1 MTKSFT
7 ISEAA
12 KYLSL
17 DAHYVRKLVR
27 EQKLPTKKVNVGS
40 TKVWRHEIAQSDLD
54 ARKTIK
60 KSQRKD
66 GRTKYTTYL
75 NASEKAK
82 HDRIY
87 KEAKLVNLIVRA
99 NPPKKS

>member
-1 MTKSFT
+1 MKYYT
-7 ISEAA
+7 INEAA

-17 DAHYVRKLVR
+17 DAHYIRKLVR
-27 EQKLPTKKVNVGS
+27 EDKLPSKQVKVGS

-66 GRTKYTTYL
+66 GRTKYTIYL
-75 NASEKAK
+75 NASEKIV
-82 HDRIY
+82 HDKIY
-87 KEAKLVNLIVRA
+87 KEAKLVNLIKRA